1 MAITNQAAWLD
12 AKGQKLRIGDA
23 EVPELGADDVLV
35 ENLAVAINPV
45 DYMMQDSG
53 YFVQNWPAV
62 LGCDLAGEVVSV
74 GSGVTTVTKGQ
85 RVLAHPLG
93 LATGKPANSSFQK
106 YTVVQELAV
115 CPIPENMTYED
126 AAVIPLG
133 LSTALGGLYVDQKQP
148 LPLPKKNPERTGK
161 KVLIWGGSSSV
172 GSAAIQLAVAS
183 GFDVVATSSEKNF
196 EHCKKL
202 GAKEVF
208 DYGSKSIAEDLMAAL
223 PKEKL
228 AVTFDAITARG
239 STETIAKI
247 LDKYG
252 GGHIALVLPTPE
264 GLPQSVTTKQVFAAL
279 IPSSDAGKAIYKD
292 WLPTALSTGQFK
304 PSPQPKVVGEGLA
317 SIQTGIDTLKNGVS
331 ATKIVVK
338 L

>member
-1 MAITNQAAWLD
+1 MYLWFDKTFITRNCKEKYDYHSRYFENLASVFQSRVGIITITITITITNTIAITNTMAISNQAAWLD

-228 AVTFDAITARG
+228 AVTFD
-239 STETIAKI
+239 
-247 LDKYG
+247 
-252 GGHIALVLPTPE
+252 
-264 GLPQSVTTKQVFAAL
+264 
-279 IPSSDAGKAIYKD
+279 GKAN
-292 WLPTALSTGQFK
+292 
-304 PSPQPKVVGEGLA
+304 
-317 SIQTGIDTLKNGVS
+317 SIIPCDC
-331 ATKIVVK
+331 
-338 L
+338 